1 MTVVPAVAPQRIFVT
16 GATGVVGAQ
25 MLPLLISQG
34 HEVTATGRSPEKRSR
49 LQSLG
54 ARAIEL
60 DTFDVGATRAALEG
74 ITTIINLATHMPSS
88 SFKMMLPRQWREND
102 LIRREGSAALVQ
114 AALATGVQRFI
125 QESFAPVY
133 EDGGD
138 KWIAEGWP
146 LRPAP
151 YNRTVLDA
159 EHSAVYFTERGRIGI
174 IARFAGF
181 YGPDAMLGE
190 MIGVVKKGYSPL
202 PGALS
207 AYWSSVAHEDAAT
220 AVAALVG
227 APAGAYNVSDDE
239 PLSRGEYVGAI
250 AKAVGAKAPKPLPG
264 FLAALGG
271 KTTELLSRSQRVSNA
286 KLKAATGWAP
296 KWRSARE
303 GIPAAV
309 VAKLEKRSAARS

>member
-1 MTVVPAVAPQRIFVT
+1 MTAGTVVAPQRIFVT
-16 GATGVVGAQ
+16 GATGVVGAHV
-25 MLPLLISQG
+25 LPLLISQG
-34 HEVTATGRSPEKRSR
+34 HEVTAVGRSPEKRAR

-60 DTFDVGATRAALEG
+60 DTFDVAATSRALAG
-74 ITTIINLATHMPSS
+74 ITTVINLATHMPTS
-88 SFKMMLPRQWREND
+88 SFKMMLPWQWREND
-102 LIRREGSAALVQ
+102 MIRREGSAALVQ
-114 AALATGVQRFI
+114 AALTSGVQRFI

-138 KWIAEGWP
+138 GWITEEWP

-151 YNRTVLDA
+151 YNRTVFDA
-159 EHSAVYFTERGRIGI
+159 EHAAEHFTEEGRIGI
-174 IARFAGF
+174 IARFASF

-202 PGALS
+202 PGAFN

-220 AVAALVG
+220 AVVALAG

-239 PLSRGEYVGAI
+239 PLSRREYVGAI
-250 AKAVGAKAPKPLPG
+250 AKAVGAKQPKPMPG

-271 KTTELLSRSQRVSNA
+271 KTTELLSRSQRMSNA
-286 KLKAATGWAP
+286 KLKAVSGWSP
-296 KWRSARE
+296 KWGSARE
-303 GIPAAV
+303 GIPAAI
-309 VAKLEKRSAARS
+309 AKLEN

>member
-1 MTVVPAVAPQRIFVT
+1 MSAVSVVAPQRIFVT
-16 GATGVVGAQ
+16 GATGVIGAHA
-25 MLPLLISQG
+25 LPLLISQG
-34 HEVTATGRSPEKRSR
+34 HEVTAVGRSPEKRER
-49 LQSLG
+49 LQKIG

-60 DTFDVGATRAALEG
+60 DTFDVDATRRALDG
-74 ITTIINLATHMPSS
+74 ITTVINLATHMPLS
-88 SFKMMLPRQWREND
+88 SFQMMLPWKWREND

-114 AALATGVQRFI
+114 ASLAAGVQRFI

-151 YNRTVLDA
+151 YNRSVLDA
-159 EHSAVYFTERGRIGI
+159 ERSATVFTEKGRIGI

-181 YGPDAMLGE
+181 YGPDAMLRE

-202 PGALS
+202 PGS
-207 AYWSSVAHEDAAT
+207 FTAYWSSVAHEDAAS
-220 AVAALVG
+220 AVVALVG
-227 APAGAYNVSDDE
+227 APAGPYNVSDDE
-239 PLSRGEYVGAI
+239 PLSRRDFAAAI
-250 AKAVGAKAPKPLPG
+250 AKAVGAKDPKPMPG

-271 KTTELLSRSQRVSNA
+271 KTMELMSRSQRMSNA

-296 KWRSARE
+296 RFRSARE
-303 GIPAAV
+303 GIEAAV
-309 VAKLEKRSAARS
+309 TKLGK

>member
-1 MTVVPAVAPQRIFVT
+1 MTVPSPVTPQRIFLT
-16 GATGVVGAQ
+16 GATGVIGTLA
-25 MLPLLISQG
+25 LPLLISQG
-34 HEVTATGRSPEKRSR
+34 HEVTAVGRSPEKRAR
-49 LQSLG
+49 LQALG

-60 DTFDVGATRAALEG
+60 DTFDVSATRSALDG
-74 ITTIINLATHMPSS
+74 ITTVINLATHMPSS
-88 SFKMMLPRQWREND
+88 GFKMMLPWQWREND

-114 AALATGVQRFI
+114 ASLAAGVQRFI

-159 EHSAVYFTERGRIGI
+159 EHSATYFTERGGIGI

-181 YGPDAMLGE
+181 YGPDAMLRE

-202 PGALS
+202 PGRFN

-220 AVAALVG
+220 AIVALAG
-227 APAGAYNVSDDE
+227 APAGAYNLSDDE
-239 PLSRGEYVGAI
+239 PLSRGEFAGVM
-250 AKAVGAKAPKPLPG
+250 AKAVGAKEPKPMPG

-271 KTTELLSRSQRVSNA
+271 KTTELLSRSQRMNNA

-296 KWRSARE
+296 KWKSARE
-303 GIPAAV
+303 GLPAAI
-309 VAKLEKRSAARS
+309 AQLEK